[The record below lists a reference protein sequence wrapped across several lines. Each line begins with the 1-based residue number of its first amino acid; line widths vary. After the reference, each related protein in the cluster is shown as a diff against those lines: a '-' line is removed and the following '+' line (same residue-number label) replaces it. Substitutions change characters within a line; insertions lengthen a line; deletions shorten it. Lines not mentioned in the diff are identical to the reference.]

1 MPRVDEYGNRPGP
14 IRDLRLPPKAWYVLQ
29 RENITTMSKLRAVAA
44 RLERFDGI
52 GSKLA
57 QAIRAELTRNTAG
70 EQLDVRPP

>member
-1 MPRVDEYGNRPGP
+1 MPRLDEHGNRPGL
-14 IRDLRLPPKAWYVLQ
+14 IKDLCLPPKAWYVLR

-57 QAIRAELTRNTAG
+57 QAIRAELTRAT
-70 EQLDVRPP
+70 PPESG

>member
-1 MPRVDEYGNRPGP
+1 MPRVDEHGNRPGL
-14 IRDLRLPPKAWYVLQ
+14 IKDLCLPPKAWYVLR

-57 QAIRAELTRNTAG
+57 QTIRAELTRAT
-70 EQLDVRPP
+70 PPESD